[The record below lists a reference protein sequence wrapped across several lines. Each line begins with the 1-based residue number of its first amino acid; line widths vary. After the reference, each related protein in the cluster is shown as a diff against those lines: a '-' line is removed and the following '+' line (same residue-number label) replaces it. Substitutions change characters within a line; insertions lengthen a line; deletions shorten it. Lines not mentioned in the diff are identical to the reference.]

1 MKNFIIGILIGGV
14 LGVVG
19 GFAGG
24 IFVFPYLFPP
34 PPLNEVVD
42 SKTSSEIVATGSFIH
57 ANPSDPVHYGKGRV
71 SVYPKLLHLESDF
84 EVGPGPK
91 FHIYLVSG
99 PDITLQTPVQQTMFV
114 DLGRLKAFTG
124 GQNYPIPD
132 GVDLGKYK
140 SVVIWCE
147 QFDVLISPAS
157 LKFAP

>member
-1 MKNFIIGILIGGV
+1 MKNFFIGILIGGV

-91 FHIYLVSG
+91 FHIYLVPG

-157 LKFAP
+157 LKFAS

>member
-1 MKNFIIGILIGGV
+1 MKNLIIGIFIGGV

-24 IFVFPYLFPP
+24 IFLFPYLFPP
-34 PPLNEVVD
+34 PPVNEVVD
-42 SKTSSEIVATGSFIH
+42 SETSSEFVATGSFIH

-91 FHIYLVSG
+91 FHVYLVPRS
-99 PDITLQTPVQQTMFV
+99 DITPATRVQETMFV
-114 DLGRLKAFTG
+114 DLGQLKAFTG
-124 GQNYPIPD
+124 GQNYAIPD
-132 GVDLGKYK
+132 GVDLKNYK

-147 QFDVLISPAS
+147 QFNVLISPAL
-157 LKFAP
+157 LKFTG

>member
-1 MKNFIIGILIGGV
+1 MKNFIIGFFIGGI

-34 PPLNEVVD
+34 PPVNEVVE
-42 SKTSSEIVATGSFIH
+42 SQIRSAIVASGSFIH

-71 SVYPKLLHLESDF
+71 SVYPKLLHLEADF

-91 FHIYLVSG
+91 FHVYLVPEANIT
-99 PDITLQTPVQQTMFV
+99 PDTRVQDTMFV

-124 GQNYPIPD
+124 GQNYPIPA
-132 GVDLGKYK
+132 GVDLRKFA

-147 QFDVLISPAS
+147 QFDVLISPAALS
-157 LKFAP
+157 FAG